1 MGRLLDSG
9 YYCFDIKLPAKVR
22 GERGCGNF
30 HCLWNSVNDSCTFLI
45 FASCFSN
52 LLICWIRNVGMV
64 FQSSNIRYMIIQVS
78 EYLCHTEIRR
88 GVSFSKLLD
97 NDCRWRAYKVHYR
110 NARLTVTYSCHL
122 CVCYRCSSF
131 HFPILCAFV
140 FVKYRLVKICMP
152 FRSVKLSWT
161 CFC

>member
-22 GERGCGNF
+22 GERDVVISIVYGIVWTIVVLF
-30 HCLWNSVNDSCTFLI
+30 WYSHLDLV
-45 FASCFSN
+45 
-52 LLICWIRNVGMV
+52 ICWSVEFGMLTLF
-64 FQSSNIRYMIIQVS
+64 FQSSNLRYMIIQVS

-88 GVSFSKLLD
+88 GSSFANFMD
-97 NDCRWRAYKVHYR
+97 DDCRRRAYKVHYR

-140 FVKYRLVKICMP
+140 FVKYRLLKICMP